1 MNDVDGK
8 WRRINADRGT
18 ICEDII
24 HTGKYGEC
32 DSTAVDDR
40 T

>member
-1 MNDVDGK
+1 MMLTEIGGN
-8 WRRINADRGT
+8 INADRGK